1 MINRLFN
8 IKKDFHNLNELENEI
23 MPIID
28 KAKFNRFRDKV
39 LIKDYIRKIFNNQ
52 WRLKN
57 D

>member
-8 IKKDFHNLNELENEI
+8 IRKDFHNLNELENEI
-23 MPIID
+23 IPIID
-28 KAKFNRFRDKV
+28 KAKFNQLEDKV
-39 LIKDYIRKIFNNQ
+39 LIKDYIRKIFHNQ